1 MSDPTKPLDNVD
13 SDDLPDS
20 DDPSLQGD
28 MANDDGWQALMSAL
42 GTAPSRRS
50 KPMALSE
57 HPNWA
62 KVKERKLPKQINFYY
77 INQSGDEAYWENATV
92 IKLDIPK
99 RHLMV
104 EGRHGDPLVFDFARI
119 QTCRNAQTGDLIQN
133 LFDELKQIWLDCYG
147 ND

>member
-1 MSDPTKPLDNVD
+1 MPNPPDI
-13 SDDLPDS
+13 DDLPDS

-28 MANDDGWQALMSAL
+28 MANDQGWQALMSAL
-42 GTAPSRRS
+42 GAPGASPRS
-50 KPMALSE
+50 LKPMTLTE
-57 HPNWA
+57 HPSWP
-62 KVKERKLPKQINFYY
+62 KVKEQKMPKLINFYY
-77 INQSGDEAYWENATV
+77 INQDGDEAYWENARI

-99 RHLMV
+99 RHLIV

-119 QTCRNAQTGDLIQN
+119 QTCRDAQTGNLIQN